1 MVNTLTALKE
11 AKSSLGRL
19 LAGIEQHHATSN
31 CYDSGMWALVQGEY
45 KTLDILR
52 DAIAETEK
60 GA

>member
-1 MVNTLTALKE
+1 MNARCGLADCEYTIGGLLR
-11 AKSSLGRL
+11 RL
-19 LAGIEQHHATSN
+19 ELIIGN
-31 CYDSGMWALVQGEY
+31 CSAGMWALVQGEY